1 MRFNLV
7 IEIEAKDVQ
16 WCPNHDLLTYGF
28 PGKHDWTAISNFYRL
43 FKFEKLRQLW
53 GYSMAVSLIGNVMV
67 CALRK
72 E

>member
-43 FKFEKLRQLW
+43 FKFESYANSGVIRWQCL
-53 GYSMAVSLIGNVMV
+53 
-67 CALRK
+67 
-72 E
+72 